1 MTGLRTLILGGTGVI
16 SSACVLE
23 ALSAGHQ
30 VTVLNRGTTAHRPLP
45 DGVRTITADVRDS
58 GSLDAALGAE
68 TFDVVA
74 DFLSFEPDHVGAHID
89 RWTDRTGHYLFISSA
104 SVYQTPPAR
113 LPVVESTP
121 LRNPVWRY
129 ARNKI
134 ACEERLVGAYRRTG
148 FPMTIVRPSH
158 TYDRTSLPFHGSWTW
173 IERMRRGKPVI
184 VHGDGT
190 SLWTLT
196 HHVDFA
202 RAFVGLFG
210 DVRNHG
216 DVFHITSDEV
226 LTWDQI
232 AHALAAAAGA
242 EAEIVHVVPMPSS
255 PAASTPTGVTA
266 CWATRRTRCSS
277 TTPRSRQRCRDGTP
291 RSRFG
296 GARHRSSSGTMPT
309 PHAGSSTTSSTP
321 RWTGSSRATDLVT
334 GKPGLTYPSYNRM
347 VV

>member
-30 VTVLNRGTTAHRPLP
+30 VTVLNRGTTVHRPLP

-242 EAEIVHVVPMPSS
+242 EAEIVHVASDVIVASGIDADWGDSLLGDKAHSLFFDNSKIKAAVPGWHAEIPFRRGAAQIIEWHDAD
-255 PAASTPTGVTA
+255 PARRVFDDELDTAMDRLIAS
-266 CWATRRTRCSS
+266 
-277 TTPRSRQRCRDGTP
+277 D
-291 RSRFG
+291 
-296 GARHRSSSGTMPT
+296 
-309 PHAGSSTTSSTP
+309 
-321 RWTGSSRATDLVT
+321 
-334 GKPGLTYPSYNRM
+334 
-347 VV
+347 